1 MKEVTFGQALFSNIL
16 DSLKSIIAA
25 FYLFIYISEI
35 ILSWVSFWEAL
46 NLSVKGNGW
55 FQKTTYKVKRFHG
68 SFMNHW
74 N

>member
-35 ILSWVSFWEAL
+35 ILSWVSF
-46 NLSVKGNGW
+46 
-55 FQKTTYKVKRFHG
+55 
-68 SFMNHW
+68 
-74 N
+74 